1 MTHFDTPYISQL
13 LEKMT
18 AKLQD
23 YLTSHQIE
31 EFHLIGIHSGGVWVA
46 EALKERLKY
55 DAPLGALNISFY
67 RDDFSQRGL
76 HPRVKPSNLP
86 FDVENAH
93 VVLVDDVLMSGR
105 TVRAALNEIFDYG
118 RPASITLV
126 TLFDVGRR
134 ELPISPDVCGE
145 PLALRAPLRV
155 KVHGPDPLTADIIDP
170 DDANHD

>member
-1 MTHFDTPYISQL
+1 
-13 LEKMT
+13 MT

-23 YLTSHQIE
+23 YLTSHQID

-46 EALKERLKY
+46 EALKERLKHA
-55 DAPLGALNISFY
+55 APLGALNISFY

-76 HPRVKPSNLP
+76 HPRVLPTSLP

-93 VVLVDDVLMSGR
+93 IVLVDDVLMSGR
-105 TVRAALNEIFDYG
+105 TVRAALNEVFDYG

-134 ELPISPDVCGE
+134 ELPISADICGE
-145 PLALRAPLRV
+145 HLALPAPLRV
-155 KVHGPDPLTADIIDP
+155 KLRGPIPLTADIVEP
-170 DDANHD
+170 KAHHD